1 MRFDLGSLDLGA
13 GEASGLDLAVP
24 AEGFEFAGQTYEI
37 EPSEPHVRLDVTQS
51 IGGRH
56 LRLRSDVVLVGPCW
70 RCLEEARVQIGVDAT
85 EFHGDG
91 TIGVPED
98 ADVEDVASEY
108 VSGDDLELGRW
119 LRDAIAEALPPTL
132 ECGRDDCAEPSGAE
146 LAPEG
151 EIDPRWAPLEELA
164 ERLRSDDG

>member
-1 MRFDLGSLDLGA
+1 MQLDLGSLDLGA

-24 AEGFEFAGQTYEI
+24 AEGFEFAGQRYEI
-37 EPSEPHVRLDVTQS
+37 EPPEPQVRLDVTRS

-70 RCLEEARVQIGVDAT
+70 RCLEQARIAVPVDAT

-91 TIGVPED
+91 TIEVPDD
-98 ADVEDVASEY
+98 ADAADVVSEY
-108 VSGDDLELGRW
+108 VSGDDLEVGRW

-132 ECGRDDCAEPSGAE
+132 RCGRDECAEPSGGE
-146 LAPEG
+146 PAPNE
-151 EIDPRWAPLEELA
+151 EIDPRWAPLEALV
-164 ERLRSDDG
+164 ERFRTDGE